1 MEFHAQ
7 KCQVMHVT
15 KKGNPMKKNYTIHG
29 VTLQE
34 TIGAK
39 YQNVSLHKSLSW
51 KNHIDQ
57 VAKKAN
63 STRAF
68 LQRNTKQTK
77 ELCYKTL
84 MRPIIE
90 YASVI
95 WGPFTVDD
103 IRKLGM
109 IQRRS
114 VRFVMVASQ
123 KCWTSSTGR
132 RCKNDEH
139 RHGSITKIYRIVHG
153 HGSVRVP
160 STLLIPTVSLRGH
173 DQTFLVLYARTMVYQ
188 KSFFPDTT
196 RLWNNLTCLS
206 LQLCAQPW
214 KVSNIRYSL

>member
-1 MEFHAQ
+1 MSQTFYHQNVLLTTVSYTVIRSLDDAIQLQKDLEKLKEWERDWLMEFHAQ

-123 KCWTSSTGR
+123 KC
-132 RCKNDEH
+132 
-139 RHGSITKIYRIVHG
+139 
-153 HGSVRVP
+153 
-160 STLLIPTVSLRGH
+160 
-173 DQTFLVLYARTMVYQ
+173 
-188 KSFFPDTT
+188 
-196 RLWNNLTCLS
+196 
-206 LQLCAQPW
+206 
-214 KVSNIRYSL
+214 